1 MGCETGTGNTGLYR
15 PNDTSGPRGIE
26 FMTGME
32 GELSE
37 EKDERIAAFKETH
50 KDFFNCYDGWKNEEQ
65 GLNAESSYFLA
76 VKALEE
82 HSIPS
87 IDEDTLN
94 CFLKSIY
101 EETLAKGIF
110 ISAMINTLYEN
121 ERISIYPEGQEIS
134 YIGMNNDRKEIFVW
148 GWLHDFAGMN
158 MKSGSMEIMQGISGT
173 NIGEGMEGGKISI
186 GDADGKKVNTDTQLS
201 LDIKGGEIYYNG
213 RHVWPKTTFGESA
226 KKWGSILLS
235 H

>member
-32 GELSE
+32 GENPE
-37 EKDERIAAFKETH
+37 VRDRNIAAFKETH

-65 GLNAESSYFLA
+65 GLNAESSYSVA
-76 VKALEE
+76 IRMLEE

-110 ISAMINTLYEN
+110 ISAMINTIYEN

-134 YIGMNNDRKEIFVW
+134 YIGMNNDGKEIIVR

-158 MKSGSMEIMQGISGT
+158 MKSGSMEIMQGVSGT
-173 NIGEGMEGGKISI
+173 EIGKGMEGGEISI
-186 GDADGKKVNTDTQLS
+186 SDAHGYEVNTDAQLS
-201 LDIKGGEIYYNG
+201 QDIKGGKIYYND
-213 RHVWPKTTFGESA
+213 RRVWPKMTFWDSA
-226 KKWGSILLS
+226 KHWASKL
-235 H
+235 